1 LAAQEDPDETLRRKT
16 LDLLVKITNTQNVPV
31 IIDKLV
37 RYLRG
42 TTDSFLRLELVSRMT
57 QVQFDR
63 VQLAERY
70 APSSSWYIHA
80 MNTIL
85 ELGGPLVRP
94 EVPHTMMR
102 LIAEGSQAAVDG
114 DQVRLDCV
122 VVLAFHCFHLV
133 VYDRR
138 TRAPMPRTHICRF

>member
-57 QVQFDR
+57 QVPRLCFNSTDFYCFNSI
-63 VQLAERY
+63 ACSS
-70 APSSSWYIHA
+70 PSATHPRRRG
-80 MNTIL
+80 TF
-85 ELGGPLVRP
+85 
-94 EVPHTMMR
+94 MR
-102 LIAEGSQAAVDG
+102 
-114 DQVRLDCV
+114 
-122 VVLAFHCFHLV
+122 
-133 VYDRR
+133 
-138 TRAPMPRTHICRF
+138 